1 MPKKAGSK
9 WADWLIEALNVLRPP
24 EKLTVS
30 EWADKYR
37 MLDSKTSAE
46 PGQWSTDRTPYLRG
60 IMDSFTD
67 PRVEEII
74 FLKPTQ
80 VGGTECLNNMLG
92 FVIAQDPNPALV
104 VYPIDT
110 LAQFTSEN
118 RLQPMIELSPALRSR
133 YHANRSKDL
142 ELQFDGMYAV
152 IAGANSPASLSS
164 RPARYLFMDEVDKYP
179 RTAGKEADPRALAR
193 ERTKTFPH
201 NKKIMQ
207 TSTPTVRSGPIWRAW
222 EGADI
227 KLQYF
232 VPCPHC
238 GQYQTLKFAGS
249 SGSVKFDSD
258 LDLETIRSTAYYECE
273 HCHASIR
280 DAHKPA
286 MLRAGEWRAPDGSTG
301 RKRKTGFWLNALY
314 SPWVRFGD
322 AAVEFL
328 TSKRAGPEELMNFIN
343 SWLAEPWENTQV
355 KMNSD
360 KVLEKSSSY
369 EEGVVPDKTILLTAG
384 VDVQK
389 DRMYYTIRAWGEG
402 MTSHNIRHGVVETW
416 PQIEDVMN
424 ISYCSR
430 DGTEFF
436 VNLCAVDSG
445 YNADDTYNFCAKN
458 AEWAVAIKGSN
469 TPLPAKYRL
478 TKIDREERGLFGI
491 SLYMVDGAYFKD
503 FIAGRLARK
512 PEESGGW
519 FVYEGCDE
527 EYAEQVTAEQKV
539 KERQRGREVE
549 VWRPKTA
556 HADNHYLDCEVY
568 AAFAADCLGI
578 RYMRY
583 EQPIEPSK
591 PPEDKPVE
599 NKKSWLQGGDS
610 WL

>member
-1 MPKKAGSK
+1 MPEKAKSK
-9 WADWLIEALNVLRPP
+9 WPDWLASAFQVLRPP

-30 EWADKYR
+30 EWADRYR
-37 MLDSKTSAE
+37 VLDSKSAAE

-92 FVIAQDPNPALV
+92 YVVAQDPNPALV
-104 VYPIDT
+104 VYPHIE
-110 LAQFTSEN
+110 LAKFTSEN
-118 RLQPMIELSPALRSR
+118 RLQPMMELSPALQERFHS
-133 YHANRSKDL
+133 NQSKDL

-164 RPARYLFMDEVDKYP
+164 RPIRFLFMDEVDKYP
-179 RTAGKEADPRALAR
+179 RTSGKEADPRSLAR
-193 ERTKTFPH
+193 ERTKTFPF

-207 TSTPTVRSGPIWRAW
+207 TSTPTLRNGPIWQAW
-222 EGADI
+222 EGADV
-227 KLQYF
+227 KLQYY

-238 GQYQTLKFAGS
+238 GQFHTFKF
-249 SGSVKFDSD
+249 KQIRFDKA
-258 LDLETIRSTAYYECE
+258 LEPEDIKATAYYECE
-273 HCHASIR
+273 SCNGIIR
-280 DAHKPA
+280 DAHKPT
-286 MLRAGEWRAPDGSTG
+286 MLRAGEWRTPEGSTM
-301 RKRKTGFWLNALY
+301 RKRKTGFWMNAIY

-322 AAVEFL
+322 VASEFI
-328 TSKRAGPEELMNFIN
+328 TSKRVPEELMNFIN
-343 SWLAEPWENTQV
+343 SWLAEPWENTQI
-355 KMNSD
+355 KLNSD
-360 KVLEKSSSY
+360 KVLDKTSGY
-369 EEGVVPDKTILLTAG
+369 DEGIVPDRTILLTGG

-389 DRMYYTIRAWGEG
+389 DRFYYSIRAWSEG

-416 PQIEDVMN
+416 PQVEDVMN

-430 DGTEFF
+430 DGTEYF

-445 YNADDTYNFCAKN
+445 YNADDTYDFCVKN
-458 AEWAVAIKGSN
+458 SEWAVSIKGAN
-469 TPLPAKYRL
+469 NPLPAKYKL
-478 TKIDREERGLFGI
+478 TKIDREEKGMYGI
-491 SLYMVDGAYFKD
+491 SLYLVDGGYYKD
-503 FIAGRLARK
+503 FISNRLVRK
-512 PEESGGW
+512 PDETGGW
-519 FVYEGCDE
+519 FVYEDCDL
-527 EYAEQVTAEQKV
+527 EYAEQVTAEEKV
-539 KERQRGREVE
+539 KEKRGRVEIE

-583 EQPIEPSK
+583 EEPEEATK
-591 PPEDKPVE
+591 PQKEKPTE
-599 NKKSWLQGGDS
+599 SKKSWLQGGDS

>member
-1 MPKKAGSK
+1 MPKKAASK
-9 WADWLIEALNVLRPP
+9 WADWLAEALSVLRPP

-30 EWADKYR
+30 DWADKYR
-37 MLDSKTSAE
+37 LLDSKTSAE

-92 FVIAQDPNPALV
+92 YVIAQDPNPALV

-222 EGADI
+222 EAADI
-227 KLQYF
+227 KLQYY

-238 GQYQTLKFAGS
+238 GQYQTLKFAGG
-249 SGSVKFDSD
+249 SGHIKFDSKQ
-258 LDLETIRSTAYYECE
+258 DLETIRETAYYECA
-273 HCHASIR
+273 HCRGAIR

-286 MLRAGEWRAPDGSTG
+286 MLRAGEWRTPDGLTG

-343 SWLAEPWENTQV
+343 SWLAEPWENTQI
-355 KMNSD
+355 KLNSD
-360 KVLEKSSSY
+360 KVLEKDSGY
-369 EEGVVPDKTILLTAG
+369 EEGVVPDKTILLTGG

-389 DRMYYTIRAWGEG
+389 DRFYYTIRAWGEG
-402 MTSHNIRHGVVETW
+402 MSSQNIRHGVVETW
-416 PQIEDVMN
+416 AQIEDVMN
-424 ISYCSR
+424 ISYCAR
-430 DGTEFF
+430 DGTEYF
-436 VNLCAVDSG
+436 VNLCAIDSG
-445 YNADDTYNFCAKN
+445 YNADDTYTFCVN
-458 AEWAVAIKGSN
+458 NSEWAVAVKGSN
-469 TPLPAKYRL
+469 TALPSKFKL
-478 TKIDREERGLFGI
+478 SKIDREERGMYGI
-491 SLYMVDGAYFKD
+491 SLYHVDGGYYKD
-503 FIAGRLARK
+503 FISNRMVRK
-512 PEESGGW
+512 NDEPGGW
-519 FVYEGCDE
+519 FVYTGCDL
-527 EYAEQVTAEQKV
+527 EYAEQVTAEEKV
-539 KERQRGREVE
+539 IEKRGRNDYE

-556 HADNHYLDCEVY
+556 HADNHYLDTEVY

-578 RYMRY
+578 RYMRF
-583 EQPIEPSK
+583 EEKPEPKKEVSTK
-591 PPEDKPVE
+591 PAKQNSWVGGG
-599 NKKSWLQGGDS
+599 NGSWL
-610 WL
+610 